1 MAKKLVF
8 GTMLL
13 ILLILTC
20 SEAMLTFSAAAPEAS
35 KIKIYVGPTSVLAD
49 HKAYNSIFVQLQDSR
64 GTPARAKEDTLI
76 RLSSSLT
83 NVGNVDPTITIQKGD
98 IYTSANFYS
107 TYTPGTTTI
116 TAAASGYLSV
126 QASITTVGPIPSALA
141 VYGFPPNLPAD
152 GGAYNAIV
160 VQLQDSSGSPAPA
173 PIEGVQVTLSSS
185 NATVGM
191 VDPSVI
197 ISEGSTYA
205 VASIKTTLNATGAAV
220 ITAIASGYSSKQAT
234 ITAQQINT
242 QPTSLKVY
250 VGPPKVLAD
259 GKTYEQVVVQLQ
271 NASGKISQAPQ
282 DIVVTLS
289 SSTADK
295 GTVEETITIPQSK
308 SYALAKFSTTYMSG
322 TTTITA
328 AATNCTSNQ
337 ATLTTVGPIPSKLAV
352 YCVPSALPAD
362 GGAYEAIQV
371 QLQDSRGK
379 PAKDPA
385 GDITVYLFSSV
396 PDAGNVSSMLTIPFG
411 ETHVSGTFFAACSA
425 NSTMIT
431 AQTSGYESGQGKIT
445 TSLIDPIF
453 LDVSITAD
461 AATVKPE
468 AQTTIRAYVAY
479 NGSTPALRATVKF
492 SSNKGG
498 NFSALTEE
506 GNGYYTAVFTAPKVS
521 RQTVCT
527 ITANATKTGYNG
539 AAGNVTV
546 TVELEPTNSSN
557 ILRVRIAEDDG
568 TPVSGATI
576 SSEPTG
582 NGVNLNGIT
591 NETGYVSFANVL
603 EGTYTIQITKEGYDA
618 KTETIQF
625 VAGQTSYQT
634 VNVSRAGSSIFS
646 LPVIIGIVVAVVA
659 VIVVLLLIR
668 SRQKEEPMQQPT
680 YQFKP
685 KGGRKKLSLA
695 KWQSTDL
702 S

>member
-1 MAKKLVF
+1 MAKNLVF
-8 GTMLL
+8 GTLL
-13 ILLILTC
+13 LLLLVLTC
-20 SEAMLTFSAAAPEAS
+20 SEATLTFSATTPEAS

-49 HKAYNSIFVQLQDSR
+49 HKTYDSIVVQLQDSR

-83 NVGNVDPTITIQKGD
+83 NVGDVDPTITIQKGS
-98 IYTSANFYS
+98 TCASANFYA

-116 TAAASGYLSV
+116 TATASGYLSV

-141 VYGFPPNLPAD
+141 VYGFPPLLPAD
-152 GGAYNAIV
+152 GGTYNAVV

-185 NATVGM
+185 NATIGM

-197 ISEGSTYA
+197 ISGGSTYA
-205 VASIKTTLNATGAAV
+205 VASIKTTQNATGSAV

-234 ITAQQINT
+234 ITVQQINT
-242 QPTSLKVY
+242 QPTSVKVY

-271 NASGKISQAPQ
+271 NAAGKISQALQ

-289 SSTADK
+289 SSAADK
-295 GTVEETITIPQSK
+295 GTVEEKITIPQSK
-308 SYALAKFSTTYMSG
+308 SYALAKFSTTFSSG

-328 AATNCTSNQ
+328 AATNCTSSQ
-337 ATLTTVGPIPSKLAV
+337 ATLTTVGPTPSKLAV
-352 YCVPSALPAD
+352 YCAPSSLPAD
-362 GGAYEAIQV
+362 GGSYKSIQV

-379 PAKDPA
+379 PAKDPM

-411 ETHVSGTFFAACSA
+411 ETYATGTFYAGCTAA
-425 NSTMIT
+425 STMIT
-431 AQTSGYESGQGKIT
+431 AQTSGYSSGQGKIT
-445 TSLIDPIF
+445 TYLIDPIF
-453 LDVSITAD
+453 LDVSVTAD
-461 AATVKPE
+461 SSAVKPE
-468 AQTTIRAYVAY
+468 EQTALSAYVAY
-479 NGSTPALRATVKF
+479 NGSTPALSATVKF

-498 NFSALTEE
+498 NFSAITDE

-527 ITANATKTGYNG
+527 ITANVTKTGYES

-546 TVELEPTNSSN
+546 TVELAPTNSSTTMR
-557 ILRVRIAEDDG
+557 LRIVEDDG
-568 TPVSGATI
+568 NPVSDAAIT
-576 SSEPTG
+576 SEPTD

-591 NETGYVSFANVL
+591 NETGYVTFTNVL
-603 EGTYTIQITKEGYDA
+603 GGDYTIQIAKEGYDT

-625 VAGQTSYQT
+625 IAGQTALQT
-634 VNVSRAGSSIFS
+634 VNLSKASSIFS

-659 VIVVLLLIR
+659 VIVVFLLIR
-668 SRQKEEPMQQPT
+668 SRKGEEPTQQPN

-685 KGGRKKLSLA
+685 KGGKKKSSLA
-695 KWQSTDL
+695 KW
-702 S
+702 